1 MSSRYFKLSTP
12 PRRGSN
18 VHPGSIAKK
27 GGGGGGFGGMDVEA
41 VNLLVHKPL

>member
-12 PRRGSN
+12 PRQGSN
-18 VHPGSIAKK
+18 VPPGSIAKK
-27 GGGGGGFGGMDVEA
+27 GGGGFGGMDVEA